1 MYCSRQLD
9 PSFLVLSFLNAW
21 IGYSITHTLHS
32 MSVLP
37 ALVIALASLLQAAIG
52 GAGLSRLI
60 GYPAPLDNPPG
71 ILLYEAADRESWS
84 RKSEQDDKWS
94 FCLTAG
100 TLCPANQE
108 RP

>member
-1 MYCSRQLD
+1 
-9 PSFLVLSFLNAW
+9 
-21 IGYSITHTLHS
+21 

-71 ILLYEAADRESWS
+71 ILLYEAADRDVRNRQPDKDQGRSAAYGMQEFSAGHS
-84 RKSEQDDKWS
+84 RLIPKNSVM
-94 FCLTAG
+94 
-100 TLCPANQE
+100 
-108 RP
+108 